1 MYPSDRRDLIHDT
14 LEGESEG
21 IPAFLDA
28 AALRYSWRVKDCL
41 ICSWYELPGPY
52 SVDEMWR
59 FLVEG
64 RFSDARR
71 VESRNDVP
79 TS

>member
-1 MYPSDRRDLIHDT
+1 MYPSSGRHLMQHTVEAEPEGVRVS
-14 LEGESEG
+14 LEA
-21 IPAFLDA
+21 P
-28 AALRYSWRVKDCL
+28 ALRYSWRVKDCL
-41 ICSWYELPGPY
+41 ICSWYELPGPL

-71 VESRNDVP
+71 ME
-79 TS
+79 